1 MHSCILDMNL
11 LPEENTADGRLTDSL
26 KTEIILAFKDFPS
39 LWNTSLAIYKDKQ
52 KKTEDTQVLA
62 SRFRMPVDELKKLL
76 QSSHFHDKGNQTNA
90 RKQGFCFSLEIFQR
104 HGILEGWNS

>member
-1 MHSCILDMNL
+1 MPFLYL
-11 LPEENTADGRLTDSL
+11 GAYEENTADGRLTDSL

-62 SRFRMPVDELKKLL
+62 SRFRMPEDELKKLL
-76 QSSHFHDKGNQTNA
+76 HNLRT
-90 RKQGFCFSLEIFQR
+90 SLTREIK
-104 HGILEGWNS
+104 